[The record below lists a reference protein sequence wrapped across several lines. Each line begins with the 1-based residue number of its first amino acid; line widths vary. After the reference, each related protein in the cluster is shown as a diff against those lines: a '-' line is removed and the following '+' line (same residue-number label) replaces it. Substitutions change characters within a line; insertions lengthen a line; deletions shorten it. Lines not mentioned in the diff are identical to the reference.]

1 MVGQGLAMYI
11 WVESRRRSQVHR
23 CNMTCFWC
31 FPTVENA
38 LQCTYGNSRW
48 RFSFYHPSNLWAM
61 HALQSWSRARSPK
74 AAVNARQQR
83 RASRSFPFGSLI
95 IGANHLSSTA
105 FSFCCPSRTY
115 SYELSVR
122 VLLRKSIQFLAVIT
136 PFGLQIRQYLEF
148 LLLYSSN
155 AFSLVDKCKFNG
167 YQRVHDLLVP
177 WSVVWF
183 STPQTSPS
191 HWICRHS
198 STPDGAGLSTYHT
211 FTWRKHARRCSYCHT
226 VKVPALG

>member
-1 MVGQGLAMYI
+1 
-11 WVESRRRSQVHR
+11 
-23 CNMTCFWC
+23 
-31 FPTVENA
+31 
-38 LQCTYGNSRW
+38 
-48 RFSFYHPSNLWAM
+48 M

-95 IGANHLSSTA
+95 IGANHLSLTA

-136 PFGLQIRQYLEF
+136 PFGLQIRLYLEF
-148 LLLYSSN
+148 LLLHSLPN

-177 WSVVWF
+177 ME
-183 STPQTSPS
+183 
-191 HWICRHS
+191 
-198 STPDGAGLSTYHT
+198 
-211 FTWRKHARRCSYCHT
+211 RRVILYAT
-226 VKVPALG
+226 NVPEPLDLQA